1 MNIEELEDKLDAF
14 RNVQYRMD
22 NEGIGYCFKHYSNF
36 KDVKDD
42 EFHRIRLKF
51 LSVLDELE
59 KYVENKIEE
68 LTDEVDNHYFNNED

>member
-22 NEGIGYCFKHYSNF
+22 NEGIGYCFKHYSSF

>member
-22 NEGIGYCFKHYSNF
+22 NEGLGYCFQSYSSF
-36 KDVKDD
+36 EDVKDE
-42 EFHRIRLKF
+42 EFHRLRLNF
-51 LSVLDELE
+51 LSILDELE

-68 LTDEVDNHYFNNED
+68 LTEEVDNHYFNNED